1 MTVDR
6 GALYRSAALAIGV
19 QWAMRA
25 IGLVSVV
32 VLARLLKPSD
42 FGVVAVAM
50 SAAAFVELFGWIGLR
65 QALLRIPDP
74 DRSHYDTAWTI
85 QFALFTALAV
95 LMIGIAPLAAGFYG
109 QPAVT
114 GILWA
119 LSLRMAALAVANI
132 GIVDFERNL
141 TLGRDMAV
149 RLGARV
155 AALVV
160 TLIAAVSL
168 RDYRALVIGMVAQS
182 ALQTAGTFLVHPYR
196 PRFGLSRRSEI
207 LGMSLWMFIS
217 TFAEWVQGQIE
228 RILLGRI
235 ASSTDTGLYS
245 VSKDLANIF
254 TQEIA
259 TALNRVTFP
268 VFARGRTE
276 GEAGFAVLLG
286 AYAAIVAPMAAG
298 LVATAPDAIAVLLG
312 SQWLPAAPLMRI
324 IALYTGIQAISL
336 MAASVLQASGRARRS
351 AALNIAGAALSV
363 VVIGGAAYALRDP
376 EAVAWAATAVS
387 TAMTVAGLVALAA
400 CGRVSFLALLANMA
414 RPVLAAAAMAWALLA
429 VLRID
434 TGSSLLDLVA
444 GVAAGGVIYL
454 AALVAIWLVCGRPAG
469 VEREAVGLVGRLA
482 AGRRRAASR
491 T

>member
-6 GALYRSAALAIGV
+6 GALYRSVALAVGV

-32 VLARLLKPSD
+32 VLARLLRPSD

-85 QFALFTALAV
+85 QFALFMALAV
-95 LMIGIAPLAAGFYG
+95 LMIAVAPLAAGFYG

-119 LSLRMAALAVANI
+119 LSLRMVALAVANI

-149 RLGARV
+149 RLAPRV

-160 TLIAAVSL
+160 TLIAAVL
-168 RDYRALVIGMVAQS
+168 LLDYRALVIGMVAQS

-207 LGMSLWMFIS
+207 LGVSLWMFIS

-235 ASSTDTGLYS
+235 ASPTDTGLYS

-276 GEAGFAVLLG
+276 EEAGFAVLLS
-286 AYAAIVAPMAAG
+286 AYAAIVAPIAAG
-298 LVATAPDAIAVLLG
+298 LIATAPDAIAVLQG

-336 MAASVLQASGRARRS
+336 MAASVLQASGQARRS
-351 AALNIAGAALSV
+351 AALNIAGAALAV
-363 VVIGGAAYALRDP
+363 IVIGGAAYSLRDP

-387 TAMTVAGLVALAA
+387 TVMTVAGLVALAA
-400 CGRVSFLALLANMA
+400 CGQVGVIALVANLA
-414 RPVLAAAAMAWALLA
+414 RPVLAAAAMAWALLR
-429 VLRID
+429 VPRVD
-434 TGSSLLDLVA
+434 TGSPLFDLVIE
-444 GVAAGGVIYL
+444 VAAGGLIYL
-454 AALVAIWLVCGRPAG
+454 AALAVIWLACGRPAG
-469 VEREAVGLVGRLA
+469 VQREAAGLIGRLI
-482 AGRRRAASR
+482 GRRRAAPAHP
-491 T
+491 